1 MIYVITVINLFVVAI
16 AVAVHYEALLRISIV
31 LPKLNVRARSKVI
44 VGIIGAFI
52 AHMIEIWIFGFTYLF
67 MLNSNKF
74 GGLRGIEDVNLLD
87 CVYFSLI
94 NYTSIGY
101 GDIIP
106 VGHIR
111 FLAGLEGLIGLLL
124 IAWTA
129 AFMYNE
135 MRLYWKDN

>member
-1 MIYVITVINLFVVAI
+1 MIFVITVVNLFVIAI
-16 AVAVHYEALLRISIV
+16 VVTVHYEALLRISII
-31 LPKLNVRARSKVI
+31 LPKLAIRARSKVI
-44 VGIIGAFI
+44 VGIIGAFT
-52 AHMIEIWIFGFTYLF
+52 AHMLEIWIFGFTYFF
-67 MLNSNKF
+67 MLRSDKF
-74 GGLRGIEDVNLLD
+74 GGLSGIEDENLLD
-87 CVYFSLI
+87 CVYFSII

-106 VGHIR
+106 TGHIR

-124 IAWTA
+124 ISWTA